1 MNRRGGNQGIPS
13 WIWLIII
20 AALAI
25 LAVIIITALSAGGM
39 VDSFLTD
46 LGFEGVGNDAGAFVA
61 GGMFLLLIVLIL
73 GSIAVILRSVSEL

>member
-1 MNRRGGNQGIPS
+1 MNRRGRNQGIPP
-13 WIWLIII
+13 WIWLVII

-25 LAVIIITALSAGGM
+25 LTVIIITALSAGGI

-46 LGFEGVGNDAGAFVA
+46 LGFEGVGDDAGAFVA
-61 GGMFLLLIVLIL
+61 GGMFLLLIVLVL